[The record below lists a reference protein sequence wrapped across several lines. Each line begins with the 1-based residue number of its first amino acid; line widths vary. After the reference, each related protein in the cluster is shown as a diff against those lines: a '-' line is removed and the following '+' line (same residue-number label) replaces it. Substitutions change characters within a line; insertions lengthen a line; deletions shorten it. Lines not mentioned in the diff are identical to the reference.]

1 MSFIGSVV
9 DPVLLMIPVL
19 VLTILLGAAT
29 EVDGMAAAA
38 DLPLAVLPLPPLFFD
53 GPPFPCPLPILNP
66 PWLPFPAAL
75 EIRKQHERHKLG
87 LGIYIW
93 PWKICSKKGYYLVVR
108 CSRRRQQYRHLLGIV
123 IFF

>member
-9 DPVLLMIPVL
+9 DPVLLIIPVL

-75 EIRKQHERHKLG
+75 EIRKQHEHHKLG
-87 LGIYIW
+87 LG
-93 PWKICSKKGYYLVVR
+93 
-108 CSRRRQQYRHLLGIV
+108 
-123 IFF
+123 

>member
-87 LGIYIW
+87 LGYYIYI
-93 PWKICSKKGYYLVVR
+93 
-108 CSRRRQQYRHLLGIV
+108 
-123 IFF
+123 

>member
-29 EVDGMAAAA
+29 EADGMAAAA

-66 PWLPFPAAL
+66 LWLPFPAAL
-75 EIRKQHERHKLG
+75 EIRKQHEHHKLG
-87 LGIYIW
+87 LG
-93 PWKICSKKGYYLVVR
+93 
-108 CSRRRQQYRHLLGIV
+108 
-123 IFF
+123 

>member
-29 EVDGMAAAA
+29 EADGMAAAA

-66 PWLPFPAAL
+66 LWLPFPAAL
-75 EIRKQHERHKLG
+75 EIRKQHEHHKLG
-87 LGIYIW
+87 LGFRYRW
-93 PWKICSKKGYYLVVR
+93 P
-108 CSRRRQQYRHLLGIV
+108 
-123 IFF
+123 

>member
-87 LGIYIW
+87 LGIYIYGFG
-93 PWKICSKKGYYLVVR
+93 KYV
-108 CSRRRQQYRHLLGIV
+108 RRRVITLLSVVPDGGSNTV
-123 IFF
+123 IYLGS

>member
-1 MSFIGSVV
+1 MLDGSINRGVALV
-9 DPVLLMIPVL
+9 PVPV
-19 VLTILLGAAT
+19 AT
-29 EVDGMAAAA
+29 EVDGIAAAA

-75 EIRKQHERHKLG
+75 EIRKQHERHKL
-87 LGIYIW
+87 YIW
-93 PWKICSKKGYYLVVR
+93 LWKICSKKGYYLVVR
-108 CSRRRQQYRHLLGIV
+108 CSRRRQQYLHLLGIV